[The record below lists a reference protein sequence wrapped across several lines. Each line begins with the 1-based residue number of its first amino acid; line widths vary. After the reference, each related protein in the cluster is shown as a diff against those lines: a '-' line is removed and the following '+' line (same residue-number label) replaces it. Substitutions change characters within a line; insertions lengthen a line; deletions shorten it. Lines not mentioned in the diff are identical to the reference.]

1 MTTLL
6 KLVLLYL
13 LMALE
18 QQMDSVMMMASMMS
32 VKLVEVAEAAF
43 TYVKHHKAV

>member
-1 MTTLL
+1 MITLL
-6 KLVLLYL
+6 KRALLYP

-18 QQMDSVMMMASMMS
+18 RQMAHAMMTVTMMS

-43 TYVKHHKAV
+43 TYVNTI